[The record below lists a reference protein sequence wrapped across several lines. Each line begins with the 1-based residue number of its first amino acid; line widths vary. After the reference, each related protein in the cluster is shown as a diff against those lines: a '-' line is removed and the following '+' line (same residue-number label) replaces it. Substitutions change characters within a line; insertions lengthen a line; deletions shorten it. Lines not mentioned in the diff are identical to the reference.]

1 MASKQGHQSSG
12 FGTGKFML
20 GVTFASGR
28 TARYLTLA
36 LAPASLTL
44 MFTDNADA
52 RRRHHRHHRAHVQH
66 TTYNPPFASVI
77 VDANSG
83 ATLQATNADA
93 LRHPASL
100 TKVMTLY
107 MLFEQLESGKLRQDS
122 QLEGSRPASEQ
133 SQTK

>member
-1 MASKQGHQSSG
+1 
-12 FGTGKFML
+12 ML

-28 TARYLTLA
+28 TARYLMLA
-36 LAPASLTL
+36 LATVSLTL
-44 MFTDNADA
+44 MFTDHADA

-66 TTYNPPFASVI
+66 SSYNPPFASII
-77 VDANSG
+77 VYANSG

-107 MLFEQLESGKLRQDS
+107 MLFEQLESGKLRLDS
-122 QLEGSRPASEQ
+122 QLEVSRHASAQ
-133 SQTK
+133 APT